1 MRNAMFAVV
10 ALAGLSL
17 AMEGAAA
24 REITQAQAD
33 GACQGQKDGN
43 GDTACTKCGTIN
55 DHTCNH
61 VVVYQCGGGKCTTTV
76 YRMVRSRHASQR
88 PVASALR

>member
-1 MRNAMFAVV
+1 MKNAMLAVV
-10 ALAGLSL
+10 VLAGLSL
-17 AMEGAAA
+17 ATEGAAA
-24 REITQAQAD
+24 LEITQAQAD
-33 GACQGQKDGN
+33 GACRGQKDGN

-76 YRMVRSRHASQR
+76 YRTVRSRHASPR
-88 PVASALR
+88 PVESSLR